1 MQKYQIEMKIN
12 RDYYLNK
19 LISRKNNGM
28 VKVITGLRRCGKS
41 YLLFTLFKDYLLE
54 NGVDAN
60 RL

>member
-1 MQKYQIEMKIN
+1 MKIN

-28 VKVITGLRRCGKS
+28 VKVITGLRRCGKL